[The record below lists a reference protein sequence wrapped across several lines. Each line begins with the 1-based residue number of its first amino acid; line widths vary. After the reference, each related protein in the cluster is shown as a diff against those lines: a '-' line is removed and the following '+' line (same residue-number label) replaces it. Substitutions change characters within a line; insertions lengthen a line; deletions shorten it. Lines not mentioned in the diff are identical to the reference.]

1 MLPITNSGPVPCN
14 NISSNCVVWQGP
26 DIPCIELCTGD
37 TVSDVIA
44 ELAQKLCDIS
54 IPEVNIDAIDLLCT
68 LPEGEIKPDTL
79 EEIIQLIINEVCRVK
94 GIEREIINVPLGC
107 LSYEDLTGDL
117 ITELEITDFSVFIA
131 EKICSILSSIEII
144 QLLIQNHETRISI
157 LEGCILDED
166 GNCAT
171 STGDPEVYSSCILE
185 GQTVAASV
193 LLIALEEAYCNLE
206 TAVGSPPLI
215 TNAVNQAG
223 CITSSEPLLSGV
235 GTYGALSGWAA
246 TPNTLADAMGN
257 AWLVICDMHQAIKD
271 IQLNCCPGACDS
283 IIFDYDFNVVSD
295 ETGSPTGL
303 SFNFASSNI
312 PSGFVDCGGSTT
324 ISVTDQNGV
333 LANSIF
339 TFSNFAGT
347 STPYIFDI
355 SSTTLSTFGT
365 LNASIDFCVT
375 DEQDT
380 CTDTVVRS
388 ITTSIPCIENI
399 SVSDI
404 TEESATVS
412 FTNVL
417 GATAVFVITITD
429 LDDASSNNVVTVS
442 NLVSNASVPLTGL
455 EDNTNYQ
462 ITIVGT
468 LNSQSTSADCP
479 GVSFITEEDTAIPD
493 CPNRRVVFQIC
504 NENSAI
510 DDNFDIFLNGTF
522 IGAVD
527 LNSNAQVGSVFIADT
542 NPSLTIS
549 ASDFACPLG
558 GMVQYNFA
566 PSLLLPSNTIQMI
579 NTQSNGNGN
588 AGTIGIRNYN
598 IVTDSTTG
606 QQTLA
611 DPCVIADLNY
621 SPANGQNWTVTFDYT
636 ACCP

>member
-1 MLPITNSGPVPCN
+1 MLPITNSGSVPCN

-68 LPEGEIKPDTL
+68 LPEGEIRPDTL
-79 EEIIQLIINEVCRVK
+79 EEIIQLIINEVCREK
-94 GIEREIINVPLGC
+94 GVSRIDIIVPLGC
-107 LSYEDLTGDL
+107 LSYEDETGNEV
-117 ITELEITDFSVFIA
+117 TELLIDQFSVFIA
-131 EKICSILSSIEII
+131 EKICSILSSIEVIE
-144 QLLIQNHETRISI
+144 LLIQNHETRISI

-166 GNCAT
+166 GNCNT

-185 GQTVAASV
+185 GQTIAASV
-193 LLIALEEAYCNLE
+193 LLVALEQAYCNLE

-223 CITSSEPLLSGV
+223 CITSSELLLSGS
-235 GTYGALSGWAA
+235 GTYGSLSGWSA
-246 TPNTLADAMGN
+246 TPNTLAEAMGN

-283 IIFDYDFNVVSD
+283 IIFDYDFDVLSD

-303 SFNFASSNI
+303 SFSFASSSI
-312 PSGFVDCGGSTT
+312 PSGFIDCGGSTT

-347 STPYIFDI
+347 STPFIFDI

-375 DEQDT
+375 DGRDT
-380 CTDTVVRS
+380 CTDTVSKS

-399 SVSDI
+399 AVSDI
-404 TEESATVS
+404 TENSAIVS

-417 GATAVFVITITD
+417 GTTAVYNITITD
-429 LDDASSNNVVTVS
+429 GSSSDVITVS
-442 NLVSNASVPLTGL
+442 NLTSSPSVPLTGL
-455 EDNTNYQ
+455 NDNTNYQ

-468 LNSQSTSADCP
+468 LNGQSTSIECP
-479 GVSFITEEDTAIPD
+479 GISFTTEEDIAIPD

-504 NENSAI
+504 NENSVT
-510 DDNFDIFLNGTF
+510 DDNFDILLNGTF
-522 IGAVD
+522 IGSVD
-527 LNSNAQVGSVFIADT
+527 LNQNAQVGSVFIADADPT
-542 NPSLTIS
+542 LTIS
-549 ASDFACPLG
+549 GSDFACPIAN
-558 GMVQYNFA
+558 MVQFNFA
-566 PSLLLPSNTIQMI
+566 PSLLLPANTITMT
-579 NTQSNGNGN
+579 NTQNNGSGN
-588 AGTIGIRNYN
+588 FGTVGIRNYN
-598 IVTDSTTG
+598 IVTDPVTG

-611 DPCVIADLNY
+611 NPCVIADLEYSGGSGQSFTLTFNY
-621 SPANGQNWTVTFDYT
+621 DT
-636 ACCP
+636 CCAGDV